1 MIKASEVVQ
10 IHEDIVLLW
19 HKKEAGIAAWADACA
34 ALPLPKGQ
42 VESLAA
48 SIALINTYQWH
59 EEDKARATD
68 VSDAVIAGVKR
79 NIDHSNQ
86 RRVNEI
92 EKLDL
97 VLEDLLKNKSANGSS
112 RVPLNC
118 ETPGSIVDRI
128 SILVLKIHHMD
139 EQSRRKDASPAHR
152 QKCAGK
158 AAVMREQ
165 LADLSGCLDQLIKD
179 VRAGKRR
186 FKTYYQFKMY
196 NDPETN
202 PYMKAK

>member
-1 MIKASEVVQ
+1 MLKAVQVVS
-10 IHEDIVLLW
+10 IYEKIVRLW
-19 HKKEAGIAAWADACA
+19 HKKEAGISSWPEACA
-34 ALPLPKGQ
+34 AISLPHGR
-42 VESLAA
+42 VEALAG

-68 VSDAVIAGVKR
+68 VSDGTIAQIKR

-97 VLEDLLKNKSANGSS
+97 VLEELLKNRAARGSS
-112 RVPLNC
+112 RAALNC

-128 SILVLKIHHMD
+128 SILVLKIYHMR
-139 EQSRRKDASPAHR
+139 EQSLRKDSPPAQRRK
-152 QKCAGK
+152 CADK
-158 AAVMREQ
+158 TVVMREQ

-179 VRAGKRR
+179 VRSGKRR

-202 PYMKAK
+202 PYMRAK